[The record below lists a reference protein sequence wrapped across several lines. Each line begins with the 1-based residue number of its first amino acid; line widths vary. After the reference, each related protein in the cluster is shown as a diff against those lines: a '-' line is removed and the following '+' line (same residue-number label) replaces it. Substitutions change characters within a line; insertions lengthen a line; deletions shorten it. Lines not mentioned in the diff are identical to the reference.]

1 MTLNKIIKSESCLLV
16 LALHHMNQ
24 RLPLFKSYHE
34 SIIFS
39 LPLLKTDYLK
49 PTLEPINLGTN

>member
-24 RLPLFKSYHE
+24 RLLLLSLIMKVLSSVIYHC
-34 SIIFS
+34 F
-39 LPLLKTDYLK
+39 KTDYLK
-49 PTLEPINLGTN
+49 PTLD